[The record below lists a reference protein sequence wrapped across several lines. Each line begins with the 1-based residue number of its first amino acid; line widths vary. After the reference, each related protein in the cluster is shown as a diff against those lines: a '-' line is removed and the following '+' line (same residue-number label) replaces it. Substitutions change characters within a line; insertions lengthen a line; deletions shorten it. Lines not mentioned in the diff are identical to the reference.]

1 MSPVVRPFPRQPR
14 AAGPLVWACILGTT
28 CLLLFLF
35 QKILWLVVPFILA
48 LIIYYALLPAVL
60 RLVLA
65 GYSVTAGAS
74 LVCFGAFLLLGG
86 ALGLAAPWIAAHAVS
101 WNEWG
106 GRYLAGGVGFVLG
119 SLSSLEN
126 SFEFLAQAHLTD
138 SVRKGISDFSANFVS
153 RNLAGAVMLAA
164 AWLPSLLLAPF
175 LAFFFLRDGR
185 RFKKFIIHAVPN
197 AFLERTLYLLDE
209 VDRTAR
215 MYFTGLLKLT
225 LLDTLTLALGLWSL
239 GISAPLLLG
248 LVTAVLAWVPYVG
261 SILGCGLVVLVAAT
275 DFPGNPGMAYGAIGL
290 FILVRLLDDF
300 FFMPMTVGRSLHL
313 HPLLTVIM
321 IFVGGAVAGISGLML
336 VLPLL
341 GVVMVLGET
350 VGQVVNDPRLQ
361 ARHSHARRLR
371 HAAVTGDL
379 Q

>member
-1 MSPVVRPFPRQPR
+1 M
-14 AAGPLVWACILGTT
+14 VWSAILGST

-48 LIIYYALLPAVL
+48 LIIYYALLPAVQ

-65 GYSVTAGAS
+65 GFSLSSGAT
-74 LVCFGAFLLLGG
+74 LVALGGFAVLGG
-86 ALGLAAPWIAAHAVS
+86 AMALAAPWVAAHVVG

-106 GRYLAGGVGFVLG
+106 ARYLAGGLGFVLG
-119 SLSSLEN
+119 TLESMEH
-126 SFEFLAQAHLTD
+126 SFEFLAQAHLTE
-138 SVRKGISDFSANFVS
+138 SVRQGVSDFSANFVS
-153 RNLAGAVMLAA
+153 RNLAGGVMLAA

-185 RFKKFIIHAVPN
+185 RFKKFIIRAVPN
-197 AFLERTLYLLDE
+197 AFLERTLFVLDE

-215 MYFTGLLKLT
+215 LYFIGLLKLT
-225 LLDTLTLALGLWSL
+225 FLDAVILAAGLWGL

-261 SILGCGLVVLVAAT
+261 SILGCALVVLVAAT

-290 FILVRLLDDF
+290 FIFVRLLDDF

-350 VGQVVNDPRLQ
+350 VGQVVTDPRLR
-361 ARHSHARRLR
+361 ARHSHARQLR
-371 HAAVTGDL
+371 QTAVTVDL